1 MKQQM
6 YSNLDYFKLKL
17 DVISGAT
24 ENLKGLLAEEKR
36 EVRQELSKALLYCID
51 RGFKLSREGVHSK
64 KWYKQEQKQKRK
76 KLQTITT

>member
-6 YSNLDYFKLKL
+6 YSNLDYFKMKL

-24 ENLKGLLAEEKR
+24 DNLKGLLAEEKR
-36 EVRQELSKALLYCID
+36 EVKQQLSIPMLYCID
-51 RGFKLSREGVHSK
+51 RGFKVSREGVHSK
-64 KWYKQEQKQKRK
+64 KWYKQEKKQKRK